1 MELGN
6 KQGATPLALAEVQ
19 EEELRNPILGYRLP
33 SACQVASHI
42 SNPTPPAPFPLPS
55 PRAVPPCLRDRCFE
69 PSHGET

>member
-1 MELGN
+1 MEQGN

-42 SNPTPPAPFPLPS
+42 PISTTS
-55 PRAVPPCLRDRCFE
+55 RRSTVPPR
-69 PSHGET
+69 